1 MCLCKKDQL
10 KSNCYLLFKCLIK
23 KWNKCFMYLQLLS
36 SNINFIFFLQ
46 LFLPFRYVDVITPI
60 FFLEMNT
67 QAQLEL
73 PQYVLWSETCNT

>member
-1 MCLCKKDQL
+1 
-10 KSNCYLLFKCLIK
+10 
-23 KWNKCFMYLQLLS
+23 MYLQLLS